1 MPRVTVLTTLYNKGP
16 FVEAAVRSV
25 LACTFTDLELLVI
38 DDASTDDGPARVA
51 AIADPRVRMIRCE
64 RNSGRPAAANLGFQ
78 EAKGEFVAVLDA
90 DDVMRPDRIEK
101 QVRVLDAD
109 PEVGVVGSSL
119 AVMDRLE
126 EVMHWAGSDDEAK
139 GKLIFSDPV
148 CYGTAMFRR
157 SLLVDHGLRCNEQWL
172 RPGMDYLFLL
182 SLAPHTR
189 FANIREP
196 LTLYRMGEQNMR
208 HGRDPVEDRAAIY
221 REAFLVFGIEAS
233 EAELQSQLML
243 HGLWKSLPG
252 AADVRELRS
261 WMNKLK
267 RINRARGLFPIE
279 VFEAELERRWR
290 KRFHALADASFL
302 AGLAHLR
309 LSGPFDVKRLRYL
322 VAAAAQRWL
331 RPASR
336 ANSKER
342 LRPAA

>member
-16 FVEAAVRSV
+16 YVEDAVRSV
-25 LACTFTDLELLVI
+25 LASAYTDFELLVI

-51 AIADPRVRMIRCE
+51 AFTDPRVRMIRCE

-78 EAKGEFVAVLDA
+78 EAKGAFIAVLDA

-109 PEVGVVGSSL
+109 PEAGVVGTSL
-119 AVMDRLE
+119 AVMDRPE
-126 EVMHWAGSDDEAK
+126 EVMHWAESDDEAK
-139 GKLIFSDPV
+139 GKLLFSDPV

-157 SLLVDHGLRCNEQWL
+157 SLLVDHGLRCNEHWL
-172 RPGMDYLFLL
+172 RPGMDYIFLL

-208 HGRDPVEDRAAIY
+208 HGRDPVEDRAATY
-221 REAFLVFGIEAS
+221 REAFRIFGIEAS
-233 EAELQSQLML
+233 EAELQRQLML
-243 HGLWKSLPG
+243 HGLWKRIPG

-267 RINRARGLFPIE
+267 RINRERGLFPIE
-279 VFEAELERRWR
+279 VFESELERRWM

-309 LSGPFDVKRLRYL
+309 LSGPFDSKRMRYL
-322 VAAAAQRWL
+322 IGATAQRWL
-331 RPASR
+331 RPAGR
-336 ANSKER
+336 AGATER
-342 LRPAA
+342 LVPSA